1 VNDLST
7 AFLMLKFYENF
18 QSSQKQAGDVAIAL
32 NQAQQWLRNL
42 TIEEFEKLLDQYKPQ
57 IQQLFAQ
64 MPIKKERI
72 KARRRLEALKR
83 QSHPFASPFYWAAF
97 TATGL

>member
-18 QSSQKQAGDVAIAL
+18 QSSQKQAGDVALAL

-42 TIEEFEKLLDQYKPQ
+42 TIDELDRFLNQHKPQ
-57 IQQLFAQ
+57 LDRVEAQLRPGQ
-64 MPIKKERI
+64 
-72 KARRRLEALKR
+72 RLIFQESLR
-83 QSHPFASPFYWAAF
+83 QIRQRQPLPFANPYYWAAF